1 MCMNTLYFHVNQNG
15 MFHAKLQEE
24 KPGTT
29 TDEKTTIKVEQGGNF
44 KLNKKDENENTQYY
58 DGAENQLIMT
68 KWG

>member
-1 MCMNTLYFHVNQNG
+1 

-29 TDEKTTIKVEQGGNF
+29 TDEKTTIKVEQGGHF